1 MRKFSISNAP
11 STVEGVSHQ
20 PRGEKMKRFAGAHRA
35 GHGRGGLM
43 DHGRLYS
50 AVCMNYIK
58 T

>member
-1 MRKFSISNAP
+1 MN
-11 STVEGVSHQ
+11 
-20 PRGEKMKRFAGAHRA
+20 RFADAHRT
-35 GHGRGGLM
+35 GPGRGGLM